1 MKIIVLMSAYN
12 GEAYIRQQIESVLA
26 QDIDARLTLL
36 IRDDGS
42 TDATQT
48 ILEEY
53 RSAGKLDWYP
63 GENLGPAERTVPQTG
78 PVCFP
83 KEAQKN
89 PPGDFYRHLLCDC
102 GSDHADQHLYR
113 GHYGVL

>member
-1 MKIIVLMSAYN
+1 MVLKILVLMSAYN

-26 QDIDARLTLL
+26 QDIDAQLTLL

-53 RSAGKLDWYP
+53 QYSAGQW
-63 GENLGPAERTVPQTG
+63 
-78 PVCFP
+78 
-83 KEAQKN
+83 
-89 PPGDFYRHLLCDC
+89 
-102 GSDHADQHLYR
+102 
-113 GHYGVL
+113 